1 MFKHCVINILI
12 VIIIM
17 LGNAVYVNKS
27 VCSTI
32 YMYRVLQKN
41 GNCIIGLV
49 LVVFFMPCV

>member
-12 VIIIM
+12 VIINI

-32 YMYRVLQKN
+32 YMHRVLKKKWQLHYWV
-41 GNCIIGLV
+41 GFSGI
-49 LVVFFMPCV
+49 FHPCV